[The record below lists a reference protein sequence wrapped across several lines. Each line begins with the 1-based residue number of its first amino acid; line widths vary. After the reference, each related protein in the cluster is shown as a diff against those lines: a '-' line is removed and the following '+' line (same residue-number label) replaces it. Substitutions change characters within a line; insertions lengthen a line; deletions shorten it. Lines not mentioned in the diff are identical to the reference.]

1 MPHKAR
7 QKIVFMPTPER
18 YKKDKLLE
26 GLTNLDKG
34 NPANFCSM
42 KAAAASLKIDIGILK
57 DARGKGCQAFR
68 DSGGVNK
75 KLLLEWLKENSQA
88 ANLATPALPDKV
100 DDAGEDFE
108 ENYDIPDEAG
118 GVGQTLQSLQ
128 AYERRLKKQ
137 LDSIERATNLHPA
150 VKAERVDK
158 AQKRWISVVG
168 PLLKYDL
175 SVSLAKRESGEL
187 IPLADAI
194 KAVQA
199 LLAWHTVATSD
210 ALRNVIPNLEKKDK
224 YQIAAILDPALR
236 SSIYRNFKLGVKL
249 GKIPDWMGKSAT
261 DFVRAEPPMKVE
273 ASTNLDDY

>member
-1 MPHKAR
+1 MATK
-7 QKIVFMPTPER
+7 E
-18 YKKDKLLE
+18 Y
-26 GLTNLDKG
+26 TNF
-34 NPANFCSM
+34 ASM
-42 KAAAASLKIDIGILK
+42 RAAAAQLEIDISILR
-57 DARGKGCQAFR
+57 DARARGCTAFR
-68 DSGGVNK
+68 DSGGVHRE
-75 KLLLEWLKENSQA
+75 KLLAWLKENA
-88 ANLATPALPDKV
+88 RPTNLETPQTPP
-100 DDAGEDFE
+100 EDFE
-108 ENYDIPDEAG
+108 EDYDIPDEAG

-137 LDSIERATNLHPA
+137 LDQIERQTNLHPSEKEA
-150 VKAERVDK
+150 RVEK

-224 YQIAAILDPALR
+224 YEIAEILDPALR

-249 GKIPDWMGKSAT
+249 GKIPDWMGKTAS
-261 DFVRAEPPMKVE
+261 DFVKSEPPLTLEKKEVFPKGE
-273 ASTNLDDY
+273 VSTNVDDY